1 MAPLF
6 LQGLAQGIIFC
17 ATVIFMTSTT
27 HPNLMSNASVSGVA
41 VRFWTTTIGYAFMQ
55 NLQFYLGRKHLFSMS
70 EDLTLTH
77 PLFYKEWISVFIKN
91 SATYR
96 YNDAML
102 LSAKG
107 ITAKLSVQ
115 SLLLANTEIFSVA
128 AIISL
133 TVAVCTLLYIPVRQL
148 SRRTEEL
155 DLYSVYGEE

>member
-17 ATVIFMTSTT
+17 PTVIFMTSIT

-77 PLFYKEWISVFIKN
+77 PLFYKEWISAFIKN

-133 TVAVCTLLYIPVRQL
+133 TVAVCALL
-148 SRRTEEL
+148 
-155 DLYSVYGEE
+155 